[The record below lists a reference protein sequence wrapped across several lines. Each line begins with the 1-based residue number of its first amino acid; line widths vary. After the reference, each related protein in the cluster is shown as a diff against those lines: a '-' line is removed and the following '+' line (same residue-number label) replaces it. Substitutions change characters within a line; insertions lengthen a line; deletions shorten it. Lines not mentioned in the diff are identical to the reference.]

1 MPFLIF
7 YARFDI
13 GRKTFDYKRLFKI
26 STHLLKGEGIMKQG
40 DIGSILKDIERG
52 YSLKEINEEGTG
64 TFNETEEDEDV
75 RADREARRAAQ
86 REERGEKKKIK
97 KFRVK
102 NGMAP
107 VDFAEMQ
114 KRSQWRVGCLR
125 SLSEN
130 GYYTINSRDELD
142 NLILGTRVRI
152 PLAFLVPLKR
162 QTRIFFDKKEI
173 KELAKSIKLNGDVDS
188 PIKIVIRKESD
199 SMPYGLI
206 IGGERRSLASK
217 EAGISHVS
225 CLVYKIEDDKQIFLR
240 CVTDNANKVALT
252 PIEEAL
258 AILRMEE
265 EFKLSDE
272 DIAVAMGKPVAS
284 IQRIRRYLDLLPSY
298 IKMLAERELTK
309 GEALVLVDYKKEN
322 QSAVYEIIQNL
333 KKERKK
339 EFIHPNALN
348 LLVRLKA
355 EKQGLV
361 KERRSKKS
369 KGKKLESATDLVIK
383 SILRGIEVFNDTLD
397 LAEGLKEADVLNAK
411 IPLHELR
418 GNFEDIKNRL
428 DKIFGIINDWD

>member
-1 MPFLIF
+1 MNQ
-7 YARFDI
+7 R
-13 GRKTFDYKRLFKI
+13 G
-26 STHLLKGEGIMKQG
+26 G
-40 DIGSILKDIERG
+40 DIGSILAEIERG
-52 YSLKEINEEGTG
+52 NSFRETDECGGTG
-64 TFNETEEDEDV
+64 AYELTEEEEV
-75 RADREARRAAQ
+75 EKADKEAKKAAQ
-86 REERGEKKKIK
+86 RAEKAEKKKVK

-102 NGMAP
+102 TGMAP
-107 VDFAEMQ
+107 VDFAEAQ

-142 NLILGTRVRI
+142 NLILGTIVRI
-152 PLAFLVPLKR
+152 PLAFLVPLKK

-173 KELAKSIKLNGDVDS
+173 SELAKSIRLNGDVDS
-188 PIKIVIRKESD
+188 PIKIVIQRESD
-199 SMPYGLI
+199 GMPYGLI
-206 IGGERRSLASK
+206 FGGERRLLAAK

-225 CLVYKIEDDKQIFLR
+225 CLIRKIGDDKQIFLR

-258 AILRMEE
+258 AIMRMEE
-265 EFKLSDE
+265 EFEQSDE
-272 DIAVAMGKPVAS
+272 EIAVTMGKPVAS

-298 IKMLAERELTK
+298 IKMLAERKLTK

-322 QSAVYEIIQNL
+322 QAEVYEIIQNL

-339 EFIHPNALN
+339 DFIHPNALN
-348 LLVRLKA
+348 LLVRLQA
-355 EKQGLV
+355 EKKGLV

-369 KGKKLESATDLVIK
+369 KGKKLESATDLVMK
-383 SILRGIEVFNDTLD
+383 SIMRGIEVFNDTLD

-418 GNFEDIKNRL
+418 SSFEDTKNRL
-428 DKIFGIINDWD
+428 DKIFGTINDWD